1 MVVGLK
7 RYQQMGHLHFVTFR
21 RYRRQAHLGVSW
33 GFVDGAGT
41 LGNRTTL
48 RFKGE
53 FALTA
58 IDNDLF
64 SRPSLLWS

>member
-1 MVVGLK
+1 VEFRGNFI
-7 RYQQMGHLHFVTFR
+7 GNFSHLP
-21 RYRRQAHLGVSW
+21 
-33 GFVDGAGT
+33 DGAGT

-64 SRPSLLWS
+64 LEALALWRSVGESGGNKLVTGNPVS